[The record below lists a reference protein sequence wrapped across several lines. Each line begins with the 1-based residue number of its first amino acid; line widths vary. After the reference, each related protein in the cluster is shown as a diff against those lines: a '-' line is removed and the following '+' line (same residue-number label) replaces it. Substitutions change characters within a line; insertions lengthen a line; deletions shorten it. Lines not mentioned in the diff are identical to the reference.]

1 MKAYPSIVT
10 PDDFP
15 DWSHAFDGEVS
26 YPLTE
31 RFRGPLLTAACWSTW
46 YASTG
51 DAPSANPKDIARL
64 AARSLADITGEP
76 AERLIAKAQGGA
88 RFVLARGATGWLS
101 DLVTKDLYNNLKLC
115 QAADDTEHGET
126 EAWLRALV
134 LAHAV
139 GAAEARA

>member
-1 MKAYPSIVT
+1 MKAHPNFVT

-15 DWSHAFDGEVS
+15 DWSDAFNGEVS

-31 RFRGPLLTAACWSTW
+31 RFRGPLLTAACWSAW

-64 AARSLADITGEP
+64 AARALADITGEP
-76 AERLIAKAQGGA
+76 AERIIAKVRGGA
-88 RFVLARGATGWLS
+88 RFVLTRGATGWRA
-101 DLVTKDLYNNLKLC
+101 DLAAKDLYYNLKLC
-115 QAADDTEHGET
+115 QAADATEHAQA

-139 GAAEARA
+139 GAAEAQA

>member
-1 MKAYPSIVT
+1 MKTPRFVA

-15 DWSHAFDGEVS
+15 DWSSAFDGEAS

-31 RFRGPLLTAACWSTW
+31 RFRRPLLIAACWSAW
-46 YASTG
+46 FASTG
-51 DAPSANPKDIARL
+51 DTPSANPKDIARL
-64 AARSLADITGEP
+64 AARALGDITGEP
-76 AERLIAKAQGGA
+76 AERLIAKARGGA

-101 DLVTKDLYNNLKLC
+101 DLVAKDLYNSLKLC
-115 QAADDTEHGET
+115 QAADDTKHAQA

-134 LAHAV
+134 LAHVV

>member
-1 MKAYPSIVT
+1 MKALPNIVT

-15 DWSHAFDGEVS
+15 DWSDAFDGEAS

-31 RFRGPLLTAACWSTW
+31 RLRGPLLTAACWSTW

-51 DAPSANPKDIARL
+51 DAPSTNPKGIARL
-64 AARSLADITGEP
+64 AARALADITGEP
-76 AERLIAKAQGGA
+76 AEGLIAKAQGA
-88 RFVLARGATGWLS
+88 AQFVLCRGATGWRR

-115 QAADDTEHGET
+115 QVADSMEHGET

-139 GAAEARA
+139 GAAEAQR

>member
-1 MKAYPSIVT
+1 MKALPNFVT

-15 DWSHAFDGEVS
+15 DWSHAFDGEAS

-51 DAPSANPKDIARL
+51 DAPSAHPQDIARL
-64 AARSLADITGEP
+64 AARSLAAITGEP
-76 AERLIAKAQGGA
+76 AERIIANARGGA
-88 RFVLARGATGWLS
+88 WFVLTRGATGWLA
-101 DLVTKDLYNNLKLC
+101 DLVAKDLYNNLKLC
-115 QAADDTEHGET
+115 QAADATGHAQAS
-126 EAWLRALV
+126 AWLRVLV

-139 GAAEARA
+139 GAAEAQA